1 MRCPSCSTD
10 NEPERKFCQ
19 ECGTRL
25 RAGCPACGAI
35 NPPAA
40 KFCGECGTALQQAG
54 VEPAGKSVE
63 PATERRVVSILFVD
77 LVGFT
82 ALTEGRDAE
91 EIRDLQDRY
100 FSTAQVIVERY
111 GGTVEKFIGDAVM
124 AIWGAPTAFEDDSE
138 RAVRAALDLVD
149 AVGALGLESE
159 GPRLAARAAVMTGE
173 AAVALG
179 AVGQGLVSG
188 DLVSATSRLQSVAPP
203 GGVLIDEPTRRA
215 TESAIASESAG
226 ELELRG
232 KTAPV
237 AAFRAI
243 GVVAMRGGGGRVDR
257 LEPPFVGRD
266 AELRLLKDLLHAVDD
281 EKRARLVSVTGI
293 AGIGKS
299 RLAWELEKYI
309 DGIVDDVYWHQGRSP
324 AYGEGIAF
332 WALAEMVRGRA
343 GIAEVD
349 DAETTRTK
357 LAATLE
363 EYVPDETAR
372 REIEPWLQALLG
384 LQEARGEDQ
393 EKAFAA
399 ARRLLERIAERGLVV
414 LVFEDL
420 QWADSGLVAF
430 IESILEWSR
439 NHRILIVSL
448 ARPELLE
455 RRPTW
460 GAGQRNFTALHLEPL
475 SDEAMTELLDGVAP
489 GLPRPFVRRIVERA
503 AGVPLFAVETFRMLV
518 DDGRLA
524 PVDGRYR
531 LRGDVRELAI
541 PESLRG
547 LIAARLDGLASDERS
562 VLQDAAV
569 LGQTFTMDALTAL
582 TGRSTERLEP
592 SLRILVRQE
601 ILTLD
606 EDPRSPE
613 RGQYTFVQGLIREV
627 VYETLAKKER
637 RARHLAAARYFE
649 TLDSEELAGILASH
663 YLDAYRSTPQG
674 PGSDA
679 LAAQARVALRA
690 AADRA
695 TALGS
700 NDLALSYL
708 EKALTVTADPAERAA
723 TLDSAA
729 DAANR
734 ATRFD
739 VAERYAIEASEW
751 YRSTGDLR
759 GVARMTIRQTQPYF
773 EVGRTAEAIDLLESA
788 LAACSELAEEPEVV
802 ALQAELGRAY
812 MLTYDPRALE
822 TIERAIAMAE
832 ALEAVPILAGALVT
846 KAAVFDLTGRTV
858 EGIALLRGTIELAS
872 ANGLTN
878 AEQRGRGNLSTQLWN
893 DDPRAAQ
900 VVVLETVELARSLG
914 SGHHYRW
921 ATWGSMGGSIA
932 FGEWDRALQIV
943 EELEARDLSSYDQ
956 DALLSAR
963 AVIAALRGDPGSA
976 RELLSASEAVAS
988 DISRPEF
995 LAGRHYDRSR
1005 IVGLANDLEEA
1016 FDEAMVGANMAPA
1029 LVYSTLAMRWAL
1041 LMRDL
1046 QKARSAYGLVTA
1058 ATERGRYSGAIR
1070 RSLEAGLAAL
1080 EGRGSEAAEGYRSA
1094 AATLRELD
1102 LPFDLGLCLLEFA
1115 TLVGPDVPAARAAAV
1130 EAGEIFT
1137 RLGSPPLLERLRIGV
1152 ERWSHQ
1158 EAAGSASVA
1167 AGGPSDGS
1175 ASPARSMIER

>member
-1 MRCPSCSTD
+1 VRCPSCSTE
-10 NEPERKFCQ
+10 NEPGRKFCH

-25 RAGCPACGAI
+25 VAGCPVCGAT
-35 NPPAA
+35 NPPGA
-40 KFCGECGTALQQAG
+40 KFCGECGAGLQAEAG
-54 VEPAGKSVE
+54 AEPAGESAQS
-63 PATERRVVSILFVD
+63 ATERRVVSILFAD

-82 ALTEGRDAE
+82 TLTEGRDAE
-91 EIRDLQDRY
+91 EIGELQDRY
-100 FSTAQVIVERY
+100 FSTARVIIERY

-149 AVGALGLESE
+149 AVGALGLDSD

-215 TESAIASESAG
+215 TESAIAAESAG
-226 ELELRG
+226 DLELRG
-232 KTAPV
+232 KAAPV

-243 GVVAMRGGGGRVDR
+243 GVIAMRRGGGRVDR

-281 EKRARLVSVTGI
+281 ERRARLVSVTGI

-439 NHRILIVSL
+439 NHRILIVTL

-518 DDGRLA
+518 DEGRLV

-531 LRGDVRELAI
+531 LQGDVRELAI

-547 LIAARLDGLASDERS
+547 LIAARLDGLATDERS
-562 VLQDAAV
+562 LLQDASV
-569 LGQTFTMDALTAL
+569 LGQTLTIGALTAL
-582 TGRSTERLEP
+582 TGRPTERLEP

-663 YLDAYRSTPQG
+663 YLDAYRATPEG

-679 LAAQARVALRA
+679 LAAQARVALRG

-695 TALGS
+695 TKLGS
-700 NDLALSYL
+700 NDLALGYL
-708 EKALTVTADPAERAA
+708 EKALTVTTDPAERAA
-723 TLDSAA
+723 TLDAA
-729 DAANR
+729 AGAAMR

-739 VAERYAIEASEW
+739 VTERYANDASEW
-751 YRSTGDLR
+751 YRSIGDLR
-759 GVARMTIRQTQPYF
+759 GVARMTIRQTQPHF
-773 EVGRTAEAIDLLESA
+773 ELGRTAEAIELLESA
-788 LAACSELAEEPEVV
+788 LAACSELADEPEVV
-802 ALQAELGRAY
+802 ALQAELGRAF

-822 TIERAIAMAE
+822 TTERAIAAAE
-832 ALEAVPILAGALVT
+832 RLEVIPILAGALVT
-846 KAAVFDLTGRTV
+846 KAAVLDLTGRPV
-858 EGIALLRGTIELAS
+858 EGIALLRGAIELAS

-878 AEQRGRGNLSTQLWN
+878 VEQRGLSNLANQVWN
-893 DDPRAAQ
+893 DDPRAAE

-914 SGHHYRW
+914 SGDHFRW
-921 ATWGSMGGSIA
+921 ATWSSMFTSVSLGD
-932 FGEWDRALQIV
+932 WNRALEILD
-943 EELEARDLSSYDQ
+943 ELEGSNPGSYDQ
-956 DALLSAR
+956 DDILSGRAVVAALQGDAASAKALL
-963 AVIAALRGDPGSA
+963 AAA
-976 RELLSASEAVAS
+976 EAVAS
-988 DISRPEF
+988 DVSRPEY
-995 LAGRHYDRSR
+995 LASRHHNRSR
-1005 IVGLANDLEEA
+1005 IAGLANDLEGA
-1016 FDEAMVGANMAPA
+1016 FDEATIGANLAPGLA
-1029 LVYSTLAMRWAL
+1029 YAALAMRWAL

-1046 QKARSAYGLVTA
+1046 GKARSAYALVTA
-1058 ATERGRYSGAIR
+1058 ATERGRYSRAIR

-1080 EGRGSEAAEGYRSA
+1080 EGGSEAAEGYRSA
-1094 AATLRELD
+1094 AAALRELD

-1115 TLVGPDVPAARAAAV
+1115 TLVGPEDPGARTAAV

-1152 ERWSHQ
+1152 EHWSRPGSTGS
-1158 EAAGSASVA
+1158 AAVPAGGPSAGSAS
-1167 AGGPSDGS
+1167 S
-1175 ASPARSMIER
+1175 ARSAIER

>member
-1 MRCPSCSTD
+1 P
-10 NEPERKFCQ
+10 
-19 ECGTRL
+19 
-25 RAGCPACGAI
+25 
-35 NPPAA
+35 
-40 KFCGECGTALQQAG
+40 
-54 VEPAGKSVE
+54 EPAGDS
-63 PATERRVVSILFVD
+63 AQTERRVVSILFAD

-82 ALTEGRDAE
+82 TLTEGRDAE

-100 FSTAQVIVERY
+100 FSTARVIIERY
-111 GGTVEKFIGDAVM
+111 GGVVEKFVGDAVM
-124 AIWGAPTAFEDDSE
+124 AIWGAPTAFEDDPE
-138 RAVRAALDLVD
+138 RAVRAGLDLVG
-149 AVGALGLESE
+149 AVGAMGLDED

-188 DLVSATSRLQSVAPP
+188 DLVSAASRLQSAAPP
-203 GGVLIDEPTRRA
+203 GGVLIDEATRRA
-215 TESAIASESAG
+215 TESAIASESVG

-237 AAFRAI
+237 AASRAI
-243 GVVAMRGGGGRVDR
+243 GVIAMRGGGGRVDR

-343 GIAEVD
+343 GIAEMD
-349 DAETTRTK
+349 DAEVSRTK
-357 LAATLE
+357 LAATLD
-363 EYVPDETAR
+363 EYVPDEAAR

-384 LQEARGEDQ
+384 LQEGRGEDR

-439 NHRILIVSL
+439 NHRILIVTL

-455 RRPTW
+455 RHPTW
-460 GAGQRNFTALHLEPL
+460 GAGLRNFTALHLEPL
-475 SDEAMTELLDGVAP
+475 SDEAMIALLDGVAP
-489 GLPRPFVRRIVERA
+489 GLPRPFVGRIVERA
-503 AGVPLFAVETFRMLV
+503 AGIPLFAVETFRMLV
-518 DDGRLA
+518 DEGRLV
-524 PVDGRYR
+524 PLDGRYR
-531 LRGDVRELAI
+531 LQGDVRELAI

-547 LIAARLDGLASDERS
+547 LIAARLDGLASEERS
-562 VLQDAAV
+562 VLQDAGV
-569 LGQTFTMDALTAL
+569 LGQTFTMDALNAL
-582 TGRSTERLEP
+582 TGRSPERLEP

-649 TLDSEELAGILASH
+649 TLDSDELAGILASH
-663 YLDAYRSTPQG
+663 YLDAYRATPQG

-679 LAAQARVALRA
+679 LAAQARVALRG

-700 NDLALSYL
+700 NDLALGYL
-708 EKALTVTADPAERAA
+708 EKALTVTTDPAERAA

-729 DAANR
+729 GAAIR

-739 VAERYAIEASEW
+739 VAERYATEASDW

-759 GVARMTIRQTQPYF
+759 GVARMTIRQTQPNF
-773 EVGRTAEAIDLLESA
+773 EVGRTAEAIDLLESV

-812 MLTYDPRALE
+812 MLTYDPRALA

-832 ALEAVPILAGALVT
+832 PLEAVPILAGALVT
-846 KAAVFDLTGRTV
+846 KAAILDLAGRPV
-858 EGIALLRGTIELAS
+858 EGVALLRGTIELAS
-872 ANGLTN
+872 TNGQTH
-878 AEQRGRGNLSTQLWN
+878 AEQRGRSNLATSLWN
-893 DDPRAAQ
+893 DDPRAAHAAI
-900 VVVLETVELARSLG
+900 LDAVERARSLG
-914 SGHHYRW
+914 SGDHYRW
-921 ATWGSMGGSIA
+921 ATWGSMGDSVA
-932 FGEWDRALQIV
+932 LGEWDRALQGID
-943 EELEARDLSSYDQ
+943 ELEAGDLISDR

-963 AVIAALRGDPGSA
+963 AVIAAVRGDAESA
-976 RELLSASEAVAS
+976 QELLSTAEAVAW

-1016 FDEAMVGANMAPA
+1016 YDEAMTGANMAPA

-1041 LMRDL
+1041 LMRDVH
-1046 QKARSAYGLVTA
+1046 KARSAHELVTV
-1058 ATERGRYSGAIR
+1058 ATERGRYSRAIR
-1070 RSLEAGLAAL
+1070 RSLAAGLAAL
-1080 EGRGSEAAEGYRSA
+1080 EGRPTEAAEGYRLA
-1094 AATLRELD
+1094 ATTLRELD
-1102 LPFDLGLCLLEFA
+1102 LPVDLGLCLLEFA
-1115 TLVGPDVPAARAAAV
+1115 TLVDPGVPGARAAAA
-1130 EAGEIFT
+1130 EAAEIFT

-1152 ERWSHQ
+1152 EHWS
-1158 EAAGSASVA
+1158 
-1167 AGGPSDGS
+1167 GPG
-1175 ASPARSMIER
+1175 AARSAPVAVRGPAGESDPSER

>member
-1 MRCPSCSTD
+1 M
-10 NEPERKFCQ
+10 
-19 ECGTRL
+19 
-25 RAGCPACGAI
+25 
-35 NPPAA
+35 
-40 KFCGECGTALQQAG
+40 
-54 VEPAGKSVE
+54 
-63 PATERRVVSILFVD
+63 SILFAD

-82 ALTEGRDAE
+82 TLTEGRDAE

-100 FSTAQVIVERY
+100 FATARVIVERY

-124 AIWGAPTAFEDDSE
+124 AIWGAPAVFEDDAE
-138 RAVRAALDLVD
+138 RAVRAALDLVA
-149 AVGALGLESE
+149 AVGALGLDSD
-159 GPRLAARAAVMTGE
+159 GPRLAVRAAVMTGE
-173 AAVALG
+173 AAVAVG

-203 GGVLIDEPTRRA
+203 GAVLIDEPTRRA
-215 TESAIASESAG
+215 TESAIASQSAG

-232 KTAPV
+232 KAAPV
-237 AAFRAI
+237 AASRAI
-243 GVVAMRGGGGRVDR
+243 GVIAMRGGGGRVDR

-309 DGIVDDVYWHQGRSP
+309 DGIVHDVYWHQGRSP

-349 DAETTRTK
+349 DAETARTK
-357 LAATLE
+357 LAAALD

-372 REIEPWLQALLG
+372 GEIEPWLQALLG
-384 LQEARGEDQ
+384 LREARGEDQ

-399 ARRLLERIAERGLVV
+399 ARGLLERIAERGLVV

-420 QWADSGLVAF
+420 QWADSGLITF

-439 NHRILIVSL
+439 NHRILIVTL
-448 ARPELLE
+448 ARPELLD

-475 SDEAMTELLDGVAP
+475 SDEAMTGLLDGVAP
-489 GLPRPFVRRIVERA
+489 GLPRPFMRRIVERA

-518 DDGRLA
+518 DEGRLVPA
-524 PVDGRYR
+524 DGRYR
-531 LRGDVRELAI
+531 LEGDARELAI

-547 LIAARLDGLASDERS
+547 LIAARIDGLAGEERS
-562 VLQDAAV
+562 LLQDAAV
-569 LGQTFTMDALTAL
+569 LGQTFTVDALAAL
-582 TGRSTERLEP
+582 TGRLTERLEP

-613 RGQYTFVQGLIREV
+613 RGQYSFVQGLIREV
-627 VYETLAKKER
+627 VYDTLAKKER
-637 RARHLAAARYFE
+637 RARHIAAARYFE

-663 YLDAYRSTPQG
+663 YLDAYRATPQG

-708 EKALTVTADPAERAA
+708 EKALTVTTDPAERAA
-723 TLDSAA
+723 TMDSAA
-729 DAANR
+729 VAANR

-739 VAERYAIEASEW
+739 VAERSAREASDW
-751 YRSTGDLR
+751 YRSIGDLR

-773 EVGRTAEAIDLLESA
+773 ETGRSAEAIDLLESA
-788 LAACSELAEEPEVV
+788 LAACSELAGEPDVI
-802 ALQAELGRAY
+802 ALHAELGRAY
-812 MLTYDPRALE
+812 MVTYDPRALG

-832 ALEAVPILAGALVT
+832 PLEAVWILADALVT
-846 KAAVFDLTGRTV
+846 KAAILDTEGRPV
-858 EGIALLRGTIELAS
+858 EGIALLRGAIELAT
-872 ANGLTN
+872 ANGLTT
-878 AEQRGRGNLSTQLWN
+878 AELRGRSNLAVQLWN
-893 DDPRAAQ
+893 DDPRAADA
-900 VVVLETVELARSLG
+900 VSLEAIERARSLG
-914 SGHHYRW
+914 SGEQYRW
-921 ATWGSMGGSIA
+921 ATWGTMKASIA
-932 FGEWDRALQIV
+932 FGEWDRALQNV
-943 EELEARDLSSYDQ
+943 EELEAGDLSSYDQ
-956 DALLSAR
+956 DANLSAR
-963 AVIAALRGDPGSA
+963 AVIAALRGDAGSA
-976 RELLSASEAVAS
+976 RELLSASEAVAT

-995 LAGRHYDRSR
+995 LAWRHSDRSQ
-1005 IVGLANDLEEA
+1005 IVGLDNDVEEA
-1016 FDEAMVGANMAPA
+1016 FDEAMTGARLAPA
-1029 LVYSTLAMRWAL
+1029 IVYATLAMRWAL
-1041 LMRDL
+1041 SMRDL
-1046 QKARSAYGLVTA
+1046 QKARSAYELVIA
-1058 ATERGRYSGAIR
+1058 APERGRYSGAIR
-1070 RSLEAGLAAL
+1070 RSLQAGLAAL
-1080 EGRGSEAAEGYRSA
+1080 EGGRSEAAEGYRAASA
-1094 AATLRELD
+1094 TFRELD

-1115 TLVGPDVPAARAAAV
+1115 TLVGPDDPAARAAAV

-1137 RLGSPPLLERLRIGV
+1137 RLGSPPYLERLRIGV
-1152 ERWSHQ
+1152 EHWSRP
-1158 EAAGSASVA
+1158 APAGSAGVA
-1167 AGGPSDGS
+1167 AGGPSEGS
-1175 ASPARSMIER
+1175 ASPAQSPLER